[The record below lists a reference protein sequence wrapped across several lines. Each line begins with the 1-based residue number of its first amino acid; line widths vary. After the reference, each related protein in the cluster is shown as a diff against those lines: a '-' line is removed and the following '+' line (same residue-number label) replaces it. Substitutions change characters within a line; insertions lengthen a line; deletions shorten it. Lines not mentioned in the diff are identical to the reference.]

1 MTPRTTSLTGRI
13 LAASVVVAAVLVLAF
28 VPFARS
34 LQQAQEADRA
44 DEEAARAR
52 TVAAAVLGH
61 VVDAQSAA
69 RGYIITG
76 DERFLDPARRAR
88 RSLPGERR
96 ELRRLVPADAPGGQA
111 SSRLT
116 RQAGEFTERFIARL

>member
-88 RSLPGERR
+88 RRRSLGQGPRGRVRR
-96 ELRRLVPADAPGGQA
+96 VRR
-111 SSRLT
+111 
-116 RQAGEFTERFIARL
+116 AR